1 MGCLVNFMT
10 LVFSENLF
18 ISLFDF
24 FDNLKKL
31 RMFDLRYNKLREIFL
46 VVYRLDFFI
55 IFYFRFNR
63 IIIVEKDIKN
73 LSKFSMFSIRE
84 NKIK

>member
-1 MGCLVNFMT
+1 MILV
-10 LVFSENLF
+10 LSENLF

-73 LSKFSMFSIRE
+73 LLKFSMFSIRE